1 MLLEM
6 LTGICRQQL
15 LSDDGHSAGGGG
27 GGVEAAAV
35 GAVGCVGAVRTS
47 VPLLVVG
54 TPIQAPTLVS
64 WRITDR

>member
-27 GGVEAAAV
+27 GGVEATAV
-35 GAVGCVGAVRTS
+35 GAVGGVGAVRTS